1 MFLKTEYF
9 YILKTNIQIENKN
22 RLERMLSVSLAA
34 HGPLLR
40 SEDLRRAFATSIQE
54 MAANITFKPSF
65 IHERNAKED
74 REKDHTHTHTRNREL
89 FLHRL
94 KIFSPST
101 KWIKMIFLQ
110 RNCGSWSSSPWL
122 LERKNT
128 VSFVTTL
135 TDGTLP
141 HISGTCPRVTPCQV
155 YLHSAVNWYN
165 NGSLEYTPKKSDC
178 TVLS

>member
-1 MFLKTEYF
+1 MDPNDFSSEKLRQLVFVPVAAGTE
-9 YILKTNIQIENKN
+9 
-22 RLERMLSVSLAA
+22 
-34 HGPLLR
+34 
-40 SEDLRRAFATSIQE
+40 
-54 MAANITFKPSF
+54 
-65 IHERNAKED
+65 
-74 REKDHTHTHTRNREL
+74 
-89 FLHRL
+89 
-94 KIFSPST
+94 
-101 KWIKMIFLQ
+101 
-110 RNCGSWSSSPWL
+110 
-122 LERKNT
+122 NT